1 MIVRYGNRK
10 THTWFCGS
18 SYIVIH
24 LCVIIEATK
33 CSGRDKRDR
42 VVGLQDKWRLSG
54 IPRTSK
60 KRKPIQQNVVTGKCD
75 SPTCIKK
82 YLVTSNPSLTHSQ
95 ADEISRDLS
104 FFLHFY
110 KCSTL
115 ELNWSRC
122 CNCVKKTVFTTC
134 MGWFFDWTTKVHFNG
149 VFIKQGQKVFL
160 TCHITCHQI
169 WMKNRFTIMS
179 CIF

>member
-104 FFLHFY
+104 FFYIFTNVPR
-110 KCSTL
+110 S
-115 ELNWSRC
+115 NWIGPD
-122 CNCVKKTVFTTC
+122 VAIALKKLFLQLAW
-134 MGWFFDWTTKVHFNG
+134 GD
-149 VFIKQGQKVFL
+149 FL
-160 TCHITCHQI
+160 TGQQKYISTGCLLNKDKKSSWHATLLVIKFEWKI
-169 WMKNRFTIMS
+169 GLL
-179 CIF
+179 